1 MVFRVNRKRGYALE
15 PLTIQVRTWEPNQR
29 APDGTNPTDQIHTL
43 VFPAL
48 PMTSEF
54 VQSRGINQT
63 LRITVTTTQDTLQE
77 TSDVIK
83 AELLPIEQDVDL
95 YRPTGGFRHFVQA
108 NILDDDHHA
117 TISLAADA
125 TSITE
130 GEPVT
135 FTLTRA
141 NATAVELI
149 VGVTVDDPDGFLE
162 GNDASEAV
170 EVPSSVVFAPGEVTK
185 EVTLTPPD
193 DYGTYPTA
201 R

>member
-1 MVFRVNRKRGYALE
+1 MVFSKVNRRVERGYALE

-83 AELLPIEQDVDL
+83 AELLPMTELFVDVN
-95 YRPTGGFRHFVQA
+95 Q
-108 NILDDDHHA
+108 
-117 TISLAADA
+117 
-125 TSITE
+125 TE
-130 GEPVT
+130 T
-135 FTLTRA
+135 FTVTTTDDGVRPPTSWKPRSLRASTASTTPGTRR
-141 NATAVELI
+141 
-149 VGVTVDDPDGFLE
+149 G
-162 GNDASEAV
+162 
-170 EVPSSVVFAPGEVTK
+170 
-185 EVTLTPPD
+185 
-193 DYGTYPTA
+193 
-201 R
+201 